1 MGGMELKPKFDG
13 LQELFNRCIN
23 HAFRVLTDRITAK
36 STYLDCEQMQELEK
50 LEYIRTADELA
61 QLYLRYSVLSD
72 IRNYYSDPA
81 FLWESSF
88 FETLN
93 PGEKKKYH
101 AFSVVSFDY
110 SRYEQANTVYDAE
123 LPYFSAVV
131 KAVVLERYAAYPQD
145 RKSQEAM
152 PAQPIITAHP
162 PQAMPPIAETDNPF
176 DSTLTDE
183 QIAFLTEGI
192 NDVKMFNVP
201 LTADDLTAIFA
212 GKPHAIVRSNN
223 NRLVAFFFAGLSS
236 RGLIT
241 PNWQSVIAN
250 CKLFLSKDRSRD
262 KYINQ
267 SDLSSATNYIRDIG
281 IVGKYATI
289 ERYLKQVKKL

>member
-1 MGGMELKPKFDG
+1 MGGMELKPKFDE

-23 HAFRVLTDRITAK
+23 HAFRVLTDRITTK
-36 STYLDCEQMQELEK
+36 SAYLDCEQMQELEK

-88 FETLN
+88 FEALN
-93 PGEKKKYH
+93 PGEKKKYL

-131 KAVVLERYAAYPQD
+131 KAVVLERYAAYLQARKPGDAPQE
-145 RKSQEAM
+145 KPTKIA
-152 PAQPIITAHP
+152 T
-162 PQAMPPIAETDNPF
+162 PIAETDNPF
-176 DSTLTDE
+176 DSSLTDE
-183 QIAFLTEGI
+183 QIAFLAEGI

-223 NRLVAFFFAGLSS
+223 NRLVAFFFAGLSD

>member
-1 MGGMELKPKFDG
+1 MDGMELKPKFDG

-23 HAFRVLTDRITAK
+23 HVFRVLTDRITAK
-36 STYLDCEQMQELEK
+36 SAYLDCEQMRELERQ
-50 LEYIRTADELA
+50 EYIRTADELA
-61 QLYLRYSVLSD
+61 QLYLRYSVLSN
-72 IRNYYSDPA
+72 IRNFYSDPA
-81 FLWESSF
+81 FLWNSSF
-88 FETLN
+88 FEELN
-93 PGEKKKYH
+93 SGEKKKYL

-131 KAVVLERYAAYPQD
+131 KAVVLERYAAYLQD
-145 RKSQEAM
+145 RKSKVA
-152 PAQPIITAHP
+152 AQKEPKEVVMTPKAV
-162 PQAMPPIAETDNPF
+162 PPIAETDNPF
-176 DSTLTDE
+176 DSTLNDE
-183 QIAFLTEGI
+183 QIAFLAEGI

-223 NRLVAFFFAGLSS
+223 NRLVAFFFAGLSD

-250 CKLFLSKDRSRD
+250 YKLFLSKDRSRD

-267 SDLSSATNYIRDIG
+267 SDLSTATNYIRDIG
-281 IVGKYATI
+281 AEGKYATI

>member
-1 MGGMELKPKFDG
+1 MELKPKFDG

-36 STYLDCEQMQELEK
+36 SAYLDCEQMRELEK

-61 QLYLRYSVLSD
+61 QLYLHYSVLSD

-88 FETLN
+88 FEVLN
-93 PGEKKKYH
+93 PGEKKKYL
-101 AFSVVSFDY
+101 AFSAVAFDH
-110 SRYEQANTVYDAE
+110 SRYEQDNTTYDAE

-131 KAVVLERYAAYPQD
+131 KTVVLERYAAYLQD
-145 RKSQEAM
+145 RKSEDATQEEN
-152 PAQPIITAHP
+152 QTTVVTP
-162 PQAMPPIAETDNPF
+162 PKAVPPIAETDNPF
-176 DSTLTDE
+176 DSMLTDE
-183 QIAFLTEGI
+183 QIAFLTVGI

-241 PNWQSVIAN
+241 QNWQSVIAN
-250 CKLFLSKDRSRD
+250 YKLFLSKDRSRD

-267 SDLSSATNYIRDIG
+267 SDLSTATNYIRDIG
-281 IVGKYATI
+281 AEGKYATI

>member
-1 MGGMELKPKFDG
+1 MELKPKFDG

-23 HAFRVLTDRITAK
+23 HVFRVLTDRITAK
-36 STYLDCEQMQELEK
+36 SAYLDCEQMRELERQ
-50 LEYIRTADELA
+50 EYIRTADELA

-72 IRNYYSDPA
+72 IRNCYADPA

-88 FETLN
+88 FEALN
-93 PGEKKKYH
+93 PGEKKKYL

-110 SRYEQANTVYDAE
+110 SRYEQDNTAYDTE

-131 KAVVLERYAAYPQD
+131 KAVVLERYAAYLQD
-145 RKSQEAM
+145 RKSEDAPQEE
-152 PAQPIITAHP
+152 PTAVALRP
-162 PQAMPPIAETDNPF
+162 KAVPPIAETDNPF
-176 DSTLTDE
+176 DSSLTDE

-192 NDVKMFNVP
+192 NDVRMFNVP

-223 NRLVAFFFAGLSS
+223 NRLVAFFFAGLSD

-281 IVGKYATI
+281 VVGKYATI